1 MEYLISLGWILLG
14 FVLLYFG
21 AEGLVRGS
29 VGLALRLGLSAIVI
43 GLTVVAYG
51 TSMPELVVSIQASLA
66 GKGAI
71 AVGNVIGSNIFN
83 IAVILGLAALIKP
96 IHVKRQMVRMD
107 IPIMIAITILGV
119 VFFRDFSYSRM
130 EGIILFAGVILY
142 TVGNFVIAKKTGLPP
157 EELEEIEGEGKKH
170 TPLWKTIGMLLVGL
184 ALLVAGA
191 DRLVVGAVDIA
202 KLLGLSDAVI
212 GITIIAGGTS
222 LPELATSVV
231 AAIRKESDIA
241 LANVVGSNVFNILM
255 ILGVAATICPIDG
268 AGISQLDMYVML
280 GTAVVL
286 LPMAWSGLVIGRL
299 EGGLLLGGYCVYLGY
314 LINTQNQWWTNLFA
328 A

>member
-1 MEYLISLGWILLG
+1 MEYLTSLGWIFLG

-96 IHVKRQMVRMD
+96 IHVKRQMVRID
-107 IPIMIAITILGV
+107 IPVMIAITILGV
-119 VFFRDFSYSRM
+119 IFFRDFSYSRM

-157 EELEEIEGEGKKH
+157 EELEEIEGESKKH
-170 TPLWKTIGMLLVGL
+170 TPLWKTIGMLMVGL

-255 ILGVAATICPIDG
+255 ILGVAATIAPIDG